1 MRWRL
6 GIAFNTKCFL
16 DRTRFLPAV
25 MVFAPTCLA
34 TSSRALDIFFSF
46 SLRSQSGR
54 LIIRPFSPVW
64 RRLSSSS
71 SVRKRPCPTTPHG
84 ASDMPVSNTLLL
96 SMAQALWSGER
107 TLCTGHGDNFA
118 FEIPLHDIPKALINH
133 ERCLPMIS
141 GILVRLGHN
150 PSGCIRNT

>member
-1 MRWRL
+1 MRWQL
-6 GIAFNTKCFL
+6 DKLFKTKRFL
-16 DRTRFLPAV
+16 YWTQLLPAV

-46 SLRSQSGR
+46 SLRSHSGR
-54 LIIRPFSPVW
+54 CMVRPFSPVW

-71 SVRKRPCPTTPHG
+71 SVRKLPCPTTPHG
-84 ASDMPVSNTLLL
+84 ASDIPMSNTLLL
-96 SMAQALWSGER
+96 SMAQALWSVER
-107 TLCTGHGDNFA
+107 TLCTGHRDNLA
-118 FEIPLHDIPKALINH
+118 FEIPLHGIPKTLINH

-141 GILVRLGHN
+141 GILVRLRYN